1 MQCLHKLPAGTSET
15 GNGLFWFCDQKPT
28 CNFICSEDEGYL
40 FEIGIMAFEKT
51 NQPQPKCC
59 GNNLMKQ
66 NYGRPFFVC
75 SKDIDRCNYF
85 EWADEIIL
93 SKPPCYHNE
102 PCTNWTVK
110 KEGPNKGKR
119 FFSCSRKQDEERCN
133 FFKWATEKEAEEGD
147 AANKEN
153 TPPTKETEKKADEK
167 KQEKTTPK
175 KRQPLLFYTRQT
187 QPW

>member
-153 TPPTKETEKKADEK
+153 TPYQGDRKKS
-167 KQEKTTPK
+167 
-175 KRQPLLFYTRQT
+175 
-187 QPW
+187 